1 MNHSSARIDY
11 SKHKRKRNH
20 IRTLNEFSLLDVYSY
35 SYNITYFKG
44 IRIPVLRDV
53 IKMRRGKWMRLIYKL
68 IQNSDW
74 VSAENIYYDLKGW
87 GETFRDSFDLKA
99 VCNINLIHEH
109 SWAIDY
115 IMDLLKNGSDWRKLC
130 IEKGES
136 YLHAGVRIALATGN
150 LKSKV

>member
-1 MNHSSARIDY
+1 MSI
-11 SKHKRKRNH
+11 H
-20 IRTLNEFSLLDVYSY
+20 IVITLHF
-35 SYNITYFKG
+35 FQG
-44 IRIPVLRDV
+44 IRIPVLKGV
-53 IKMRRGKWMRLIYKL
+53 IKMRKGKWMSLIYKL

-74 VSAENIYYDLKGW
+74 VSAENIYYDLRGW
-87 GETFRDSFDLKA
+87 GETFRESFDLKA

-109 SWAIDY
+109 SWAVDY

-130 IEKGES
+130 FEKGES